1 MAATGRRAHALIMRV
16 AALVTMMVLGSG
28 CAETS
33 GGASDRGQYLA
44 VVSSTGATQV
54 KMDPT
59 GRVFGPDL
67 DLITTK
73 TGYRGAI
80 AGLPAVMDSDG
91 EHIVG
96 SVGGRPVD
104 LRLSGDDVS
113 LQAAGQFAGRLG
125 KIEVSPGALK
135 SSFGRCSYDLHNL
148 DAARFRGQRACGGNL
163 ADLIPVTLELPS
175 NFRHLAPDRQVMML
189 ALLLGA

>member
-1 MAATGRRAHALIMRV
+1 MAGRGRAPYASIMRV
-16 AALVTMMVLGSG
+16 AALVMATVIGSG

-33 GGASDRGQYLA
+33 GNGKDQGQYLA
-44 VVSSTGATQV
+44 VVSSQGATQV
-54 KMDPT
+54 KMDST

-67 DLITTK
+67 DLITTR

-96 SVGGRPVD
+96 SVGGRVVD

-135 SSFGRCSYDLHNL
+135 SSFGRCSYDLQNL

-163 ADLIPVTLELPS
+163 ANLVPVTLELPS
-175 NFRHLAPDRQVMML
+175 NFRHLPPDRQVMML